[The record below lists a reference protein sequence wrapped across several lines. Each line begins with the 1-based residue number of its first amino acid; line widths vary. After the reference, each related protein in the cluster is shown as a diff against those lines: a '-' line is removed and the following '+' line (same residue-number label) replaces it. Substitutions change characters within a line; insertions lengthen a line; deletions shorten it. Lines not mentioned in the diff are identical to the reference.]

1 MATDLAKITNP
12 HISPTLAF
20 SANTMS
26 SELTISDLH
35 EPTAA
40 GFRSRARQ
48 EWLWRR
54 AFSKPTDTATMEHT
68 DNEGEYTIM
77 SDGKRT
83 YILDSENGGTVHSL
97 APVDSGFFTRILTG
111 IWPLTKMRLTD
122 VEAAAVEGQVG
133 EGTLGRYI
141 WMNGTSSDNETKLQQ
156 ALILQQVASTPHLW
170 TSARHENPYWISLG
184 NNIPGLVRMGS
195 REMECRDGEIVFNG
209 LTELPIS
216 KPDKIDDP
224 LTVGLLS
231 RQEDAW
237 YHGQRARTVQDFEQ
251 KMIPVFLSQF
261 APEADTAPGKDGDDS
276 DDEEGFQSAEE

>member
-1 MATDLAKITNP
+1 MA
-12 HISPTLAF
+12 
-20 SANTMS
+20 
-26 SELTISDLH
+26 SERTISDLH

-97 APVDSGFFTRILTG
+97 APVNSGFFTQILTG

-122 VEAAAVEGQVG
+122 VEAAAIEGQVG

-141 WMNGTSSDNETKLQQ
+141 WMNGTSSDNEIKLQQ
-156 ALILQQVASTPHLW
+156 ARTLQQVASSPRMWTP
-170 TSARHENPYWISLG
+170 ARYENTYWISLG
-184 NNIPGLVRMGS
+184 NNIPGLVRMGL
-195 REMECRDGEIVFNG
+195 REMECRNGEMSLKG
-209 LTELPIS
+209 LTELPGS
-216 KPDKIDDP
+216 EPDKIDDA
-224 LTVGLLS
+224 LTAGLLS
-231 RQEDAW
+231 RQEGAW
-237 YHGQRARTVQDFEQ
+237 YHGKIARTAEEFEQ
-251 KMIPVFLSQF
+251 AMKPVFLRQF
-261 APEADTAPGKDGDDS
+261 ALEADTALGKDGDDS
-276 DDEEGFQSAEE
+276 DDEEGFQSAEER